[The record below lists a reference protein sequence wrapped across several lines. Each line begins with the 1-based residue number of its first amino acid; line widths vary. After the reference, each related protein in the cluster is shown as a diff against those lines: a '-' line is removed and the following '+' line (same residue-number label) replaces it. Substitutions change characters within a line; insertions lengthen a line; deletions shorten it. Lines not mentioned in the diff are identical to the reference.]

1 MANVKTGA
9 LAKTSVDKAGVQG
22 AMQEAAQKTVA
33 TVLQTMLDKENV
45 RNRFQELLG
54 KRMPSFMGSLVS
66 LVNADE
72 NLKLAFLQS
81 PMSVI
86 QSALRAAAYNLPID
100 KSLGFAY
107 VVPFNTSHK
116 DKNNKVTW
124 VKEAQFILGYK
135 GMLQLAFRTGAYQRI
150 NVIDVREGELKS
162 FDRLTEDID
171 IQWYENEE
179 ERNSKP
185 IIGFLGYLRLV
196 NGFEKKVYMT
206 CSQIAEHEKKHRK
219 GKDAKRPKIWDD
231 NYEAM
236 CSKTVLRNMI
246 GKWGLMSID
255 YQTAD
260 AQTIKFAQDVA
271 SGNVD
276 DEDTPT
282 LDVELTTP
290 ENTPTPEPQIPED
303 ELPPEIPFDAD

>member
-1 MANVKTGA
+1 MANLKTGA
-9 LAKTSVDKAGVQG
+9 LAKTNVDKAGVSG
-22 AMQEAAQKTVA
+22 AMQNAAKQTVA
-33 TVLQTMLDKENV
+33 TILNTMLDKENV

-72 NLKLAFLQS
+72 NLKQAFLQS

-107 VVPFNTSHK
+107 VVPFNTK
-116 DKNNKVTW
+116 RKEGKVETW

-162 FDRLTEDID
+162 FDRLTEDIE
-171 IQWYENEE
+171 IQWYESEE
-179 ERNSKP
+179 ERKKHP

-206 CSQIAEHEKKHRK
+206 VGQIGEHEKKHRK
-219 GKDAKRPKIWDD
+219 GKNAERPAIWDT

-236 CSKTVLRNMI
+236 CSKTVLRNLI

-260 AQTIKFAQDVA
+260 AQTLQFAQDIA

-276 DEDTPT
+276 DEETPT
-282 LDVELTTP
+282 LNIEP
-290 ENTPTPEPQIPED
+290 ENVTSAQGEPVAEGMM
-303 ELPPEIPFDAD
+303 EEPPEIPFDAD